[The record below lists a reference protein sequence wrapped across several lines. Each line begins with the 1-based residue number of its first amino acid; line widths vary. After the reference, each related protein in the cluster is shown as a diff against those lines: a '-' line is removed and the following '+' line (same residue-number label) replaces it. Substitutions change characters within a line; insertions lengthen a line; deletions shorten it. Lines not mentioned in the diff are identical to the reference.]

1 MKVDTNVTLRQ
12 LRYFVAAAETGQ
24 FSMAA
29 VRVHVSQSAITNA
42 VLQLEASLGARLF
55 ERQPTGVRLTAE
67 GHSFLQRTRN
77 ILDSLDDAM
86 RVPRF
91 RAHELKGKIRIGASY
106 TVLGYFL
113 PPLLARFRTNYPDV
127 EIDLRDISRENIEDA
142 IGNGD
147 LDIGVVVL
155 SNVSARERFDH
166 HVLLRSRR
174 QLWTAAD
181 HPLLGKDKAALE
193 DIAAWPYIQVTVDE
207 GERSTE
213 RYWQARGIRPNVAF
227 RTGSMEALRGLI
239 AHGFGVTIL
248 SDMVYRPWSLEGKRI
263 EARSVLDV
271 VPDMEVGLIRAKGS
285 EPNATVDAFCDFLIQ
300 ICGTN

>member
-1 MKVDTNVTLRQ
+1 MRIDTNVTLRQ

-42 VLQLEASLGARLF
+42 VLQLEESLGARLF

-67 GHSFLQRTRN
+67 GHGFLQRTRN
-77 ILDSLDDAM
+77 ILDSLDDAL

-91 RAHELKGKIRIGASY
+91 RAHQLKGKIRIGATY

-113 PPLLARFRTNYPDV
+113 PPLLARFQTNYPDV
-127 EIDLRDISRENIEDA
+127 KIDLRDMSRESIEEA
-142 IGNGD
+142 IENGD
-147 LDIGVVVL
+147 LDLGVVVL
-155 SNVSARERFDH
+155 SNINARERFDH

-193 DIAAWPYIQVTVDE
+193 DIAAWPYIQVTIDE

-271 VPDMEVGLIRAKGS
+271 VPDMEVGLIRVKGS
-285 EPNATVDAFCDFLIQ
+285 EPNATGDAFRDFLIQ